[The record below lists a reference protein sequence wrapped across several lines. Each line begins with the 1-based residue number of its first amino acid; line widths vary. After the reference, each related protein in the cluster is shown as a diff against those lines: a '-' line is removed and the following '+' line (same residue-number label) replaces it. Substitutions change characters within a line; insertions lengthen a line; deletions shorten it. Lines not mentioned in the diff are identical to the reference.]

1 MHNQILNILYSAGK
15 IIAERIH
22 TRKEISHKS
31 TYVDLVTEV
40 DREVE
45 LRMIDALQK
54 LMPGSEFLSEETQNR
69 IREADKLW
77 ILDPI
82 DGTLNFVHG
91 FPMLCISLALQTGGV
106 LRKAFVYNPVL
117 GDLFEAENGK
127 GTLHNGKTVRVSENR
142 EYRDCLLATG
152 FPYDYAD
159 NPDNNIRLFDFFH
172 RQVQGVRRPG
182 SAALDLAYTA
192 AGVFDGFW
200 EQHLKPWDVAAGML
214 LVREAG
220 GIVTNFAGLPY
231 CFGDD
236 NILAGNPCIHASML
250 KDINT
255 LRKES

>member
-1 MHNQILNILYSAGK
+1 MRNQILSILLSAGE

-22 TRKEISHKS
+22 TSKNIGHKS

-45 LRMIDALQK
+45 LQMIDALQK
-54 LMPGSEFLSEETQNR
+54 LLPGSEFLSEETQSR
-69 IREADKLW
+69 IKDAEKLW

-91 FPMLCISLALQTGGV
+91 FPMVCISLALQLDGV
-106 LRKAFVYNPVL
+106 LQHAFVYNPVL
-117 GDLFEAENGK
+117 GDLFEAERGK
-127 GTLHNGKTVRVSENR
+127 GATHNARTLQVSDAADF
-142 EYRDCLLATG
+142 RDCLFATG

-159 NPDNNIRLFDFFH
+159 NPDNNIELFDHFH
-172 RQVQGVRRPG
+172 RLAQGIRRPG

-200 EQHLKPWDVAAGML
+200 EQHLKPWDVAAGIL
-214 LVREAG
+214 LIREAG

-231 CFGDD
+231 RFGDD
-236 NILAGNPCIHASML
+236 NILAGNPQIHAKML
-250 KDINT
+250 RDIQSF
-255 LRKES
+255 RH

>member
-54 LMPGSEFLSEETQNR
+54 LMPGSEFLSEETQNH
-69 IREADKLW
+69 IKEADKLW

-91 FPMLCISLALQTGGV
+91 FPMVCISLALQLGGK
-106 LRKAFVYNPVL
+106 LQNAFVYNPVL

-127 GTLHNGKTVRVSENR
+127 GVFHNRKAVRVSENN

-172 RQVQGVRRPG
+172 RRVQGIRRPG

-200 EQHLKPWDVAAGML
+200 EQHLKPWDVAAGIL
-214 LVREAG
+214 LIQEAG
-220 GIVTNFAGLPY
+220 GIVTNFEGRPY
-231 CFGDD
+231 HFGDD
-236 NILAGNPCIHASML
+236 NILAGNPQIHPKML
-250 KDINT
+250 RDIQF
-255 LRKES
+255 LRH

>member
-1 MHNQILNILYSAGK
+1 
-15 IIAERIH
+15 
-22 TRKEISHKS
+22 
-31 TYVDLVTEV
+31 
-40 DREVE
+40 VE